1 MPGIRGHEAEPR
13 EPRGRG
19 IPRATAMK
27 FTALLYR
34 LFIHQYK
41 IKLFCLIS
49 ALFFWFYISL
59 ESQFEYAAAVPLRV
73 VNPPEGWMLL
83 EPLPSSVMVAFR
95 GSGRSFVSVRFR
107 ESVLD
112 VDMRNIRNNARIPL
126 TADMIKN
133 LPTGVRVM
141 SVLSPEEITVRWDR
155 LAERRVPVVSR
166 IELSPADGYTL
177 VGDIRLQPDSIRIVG
192 PQSILDSILTV
203 QTEKRVLE
211 GLIQEVEDKVP
222 LEPVSDEVLHFSART
237 VRFRAD
243 VQRIGERWMR
253 GIAVEAVNVPE
264 GVQVKVVPSVL
275 SIKIQGGADLLAQ
288 VGPEDIQAT
297 VNFADRDR
305 YAGKRIPA
313 LIRIPKDVAFSEVE
327 PRYFELTVK
336 P

>member
-1 MPGIRGHEAEPR
+1 
-13 EPRGRG
+13 
-19 IPRATAMK
+19 MK
-27 FTALLYR
+27 FTNLLYR

-59 ESQFEYAAAVPLRV
+59 ESQFEYTAAVHLRV

-83 EPLPSSVMVAFR
+83 EPLPPSVMVAFR
-95 GSGRSFVSVRFR
+95 GSGRSFVSFRFR
-107 ESVLD
+107 ERILD

-155 LAERRVPVVSR
+155 LAEKRVPVVSR
-166 IELSPADGYTL
+166 IELTPADGYTL
-177 VGDIRLQPDSIRIVG
+177 VGDVRLEPDSIRIIG
-192 PQSILDSILTV
+192 PQSIIDSISAV
-203 QTEKRVLE
+203 QTEKRILQ

-222 LEPVSDEVLHFSART
+222 LEPVPDEVLHFSSRT
-237 VRFRAD
+237 VRFKTD

-253 GIAVEAVNVPE
+253 GIAVRAVNVPE
-264 GVQVKVVPSVL
+264 GIQATAVPSAL
-275 SIKIQGGADLLAQ
+275 SLKIQGGADLLAQ
-288 VGPEDIQAT
+288 IKPEDIQAT

-305 YAGKRIPA
+305 YSGKRLPA